1 MLQGMN
7 QQLKLLTL
15 IAKEL
20 CNNENPL
27 TNEKKE
33 KILEKYNKKNL

>member
-7 QQLKLLTL
+7 QQLKLLTS
-15 IAKEL
+15 IVKEL
-20 CNNENPL
+20 CNNENPP

-33 KILEKYNKKNL
+33 KILEKV